1 MPHPRDPKLSLEVRR
16 VEAPEFRLLVEERFE
31 PIFQRPLPRL
41 PERAE
46 YSLLYQEGNLAGW
59 HFGWMLDPHAYMMT
73 NTAVLPEFR
82 RQHLYSSFAA
92 LLIQQLRDRGVIR
105 VISRHNHD
113 NHAILDAK
121 LKLGFLQTGFEDDP
135 ILGRLAIL
143 ELALG

>member
-1 MPHPRDPKLSLEVRR
+1 
-16 VEAPEFRLLVEERFE
+16 
-31 PIFQRPLPRL
+31 
-41 PERAE
+41 
-46 YSLLYQEGNLAGW
+46 
-59 HFGWMLDPHAYMMT
+59 MLDPHAYMMT